1 MTLFSFSQLDSI
13 ATSPD
18 QQQLLKPHVDQLIR
32 SVLMHMRINF
42 TTNLSRAAT
51 PVDQKQVMEMGR
63 HLTAVMDT
71 VFSVGDLACGC
82 TQETLVEVERDVF
95 GYLVDEKLLKLAE
108 IAQLNRAYNQL
119 MGNMIG
125 NCNSNAAFG

>member
-1 MTLFSFSQLDSI
+1 
-13 ATSPD
+13 
-18 QQQLLKPHVDQLIR
+18 
-32 SVLMHMRINF
+32 
-42 TTNLSRAAT
+42 
-51 PVDQKQVMEMGR
+51 MGR

-71 VFSVGDLACGC
+71 VFSVDDLACGC

>member
-1 MTLFSFSQLDSI
+1 
-13 ATSPD
+13 
-18 QQQLLKPHVDQLIR
+18 
-32 SVLMHMRINF
+32 
-42 TTNLSRAAT
+42 
-51 PVDQKQVMEMGR
+51 
-63 HLTAVMDT
+63 MDT
-71 VFSVGDLACGC
+71 TGSVRTGVWLYSRD
-82 TQETLVEVERDVF
+82 TRQVERDVF